1 MTLEELGWKLQDL
14 EETRKLAQAELASLG
29 GARERV
35 EELKKDREALI
46 DSWAGILHKALED
59 LMGEQ
64 RNKIYRMLR
73 LEVAPVDDG
82 YTVTLGVSSLL
93 QI

>member
-1 MTLEELGWKLQDL
+1 MTLEELGSKLQDL
-14 EETRKLAQAELASLG
+14 EETRKLAQAELAVLEV
-29 GARERV
+29 REERV
-35 EELKKDREALI
+35 EELRKDRDALLK
-46 DSWAGILHKALED
+46 SWAGTLPEALED
-59 LMGEQ
+59 LTGEE

-82 YTVTLGVSSLL
+82 YTVTLGVSYLL

>member
-1 MTLEELGWKLQDL
+1 
-14 EETRKLAQAELASLG
+14 
-29 GARERV
+29 V
-35 EELKKDREALI
+35 EELKNDRDALI

-73 LEVAPVDDG
+73 REVAPVDDG
-82 YTVTLGVSSLL
+82 YTVTLGVSYLL